1 MRQHRA
7 STAAA
12 IDELAT
18 AALERCGVP
27 VPRKRS
33 RRVKAALEALDE
45 LAARASAM
53 ARSSTHR
60 ARQATVLALGVAD
73 ALAAAPT
80 PTLRRLLSTGPRVH
94 ARSTG
99 GSAS

>member
-1 MRQHRA
+1 MKQCSKCKRTHMRLGQRYCWACHAAQMRRHRA
-7 STAAA
+7 ANAAA

-27 VPRKRS
+27 VPRKRT

-45 LAARASAM
+45 LAA
-53 ARSSTHR
+53 
-60 ARQATVLALGVAD
+60 
-73 ALAAAPT
+73 
-80 PTLRRLLSTGPRVH
+80 
-94 ARSTG
+94 ARSTR